1 MTKNF
6 KKSEL
11 SFVINERIRGNEVRI
26 TGNNIESE
34 VLSTRDALKL
44 AESKG
49 LDLILINAKTTPP
62 ICKVCDYGKFLYE
75 AKKKLKDQASN
86 AKKIVVKE
94 IRLTPNTDTNDF
106 NVKVKQ
112 AIKFLDKG
120 NRLKVT
126 LQFKGREMSHKERG
140 EIMLLN
146 MAQELSE
153 SGVVEVMPKL
163 DGRKMFMSV
172 KPKK

>member
-1 MTKNF
+1 MAKTFRKP
-6 KKSEL
+6 EL
-11 SFVINERIRGNEVRI
+11 SYVINERIRVNEVRV
-26 TGNNIESE
+26 TGNDIESE
-34 VLSTRDALKL
+34 VLSTIDALKL

-49 LDLILINAKTTPP
+49 LDLILINSKSSPA
-62 ICKVCDYGKFLYE
+62 ICKVGDYSKFLYE

-86 AKKIVVKE
+86 TKKIVVKE

-106 NVKVKQ
+106 NTKTKQ

-126 LQFKGREMSHKERG
+126 LQFRGREMTHKERG
-140 EIMLLN
+140 EIMLFNL
-146 MAQELSE
+146 AQELGE
-153 SGVVEVMPKL
+153 VGVVEVMPKL
-163 DGRKMFMSV
+163 DGRKMFMTV

>member
-1 MTKNF
+1 MSKKF
-6 KKSEL
+6 KKQEL
-11 SFVINERIRGNEVRI
+11 SFVINERIRGNEVRV
-26 TGNNIESE
+26 TGKDIESE
-34 VLSTRDALKL
+34 VLPTRDALKL

-49 LDLILINAKTTPP
+49 LDLILINSKTSPV
-62 ICKVCDYGKFLYE
+62 ICKICDYGKFLYE
-75 AKKKLKDQASN
+75 TKKKLKDQASN
-86 AKKIVVKE
+86 ANKIVVKE

-106 NVKVKQ
+106 NTKVKQ
-112 AIKFLDKG
+112 AIKFLEKG

-126 LQFKGREMSHKERG
+126 LQFRGREMTHKERG

-153 SGVVEVMPKL
+153 CGVVEVMPKL